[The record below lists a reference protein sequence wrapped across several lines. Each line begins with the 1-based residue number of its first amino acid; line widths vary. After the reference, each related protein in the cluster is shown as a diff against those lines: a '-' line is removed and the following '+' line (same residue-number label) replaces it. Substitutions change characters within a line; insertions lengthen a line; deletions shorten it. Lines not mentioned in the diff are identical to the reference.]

1 MKTLPTRPYP
11 RRMNEAGP
19 AGARPESGASGGTTK
34 DRIVEAALET
44 LKEEGFAGT
53 SARAIARR
61 GGFNQAL
68 IFYHF
73 GTLND
78 LLLAALDSTAS
89 ERMER
94 YTEALAG
101 AGRIE
106 ERIQVATE
114 LYREDLERGH
124 ITVISELIAGSLS
137 RPDLAPEV
145 VARVEPWV
153 GLVEGII
160 GEVVTGS
167 VLEGMIQPRTLA
179 FAVVALYLGV
189 DLLSHLDDDVSQ
201 AVALFETAG
210 RLASLLEPV
219 LTHRTPG
226 PGHKPPLA

>member
-1 MKTLPTRPYP
+1 MHVNDARPAS
-11 RRMNEAGP
+11 AGP
-19 AGARPESGASGGTTK
+19 EPPEPEASPVTTK

-106 ERIQVATE
+106 ERIQVASE

-124 ITVISELIAGSLS
+124 ITVISELIAGSLA

-153 GLVEGII
+153 ELVEGII
-160 GEVVTGS
+160 GEVVAGS
-167 VLEGMIQPRTLA
+167 VLEGMVHPRTLA

-189 DLLSHLDDDVSQ
+189 DLLTHLDHDVSR

-210 RLASLLEPV
+210 RLAALLEPV
-219 LTHRTPG
+219 LTHRSPG
-226 PGHKPPLA
+226 SPR